1 MRIATWNLDRS
12 RPGIKRKRQ
21 QDAMAQI
28 KDIDVW
34 VLTESFRDLA
44 PGPDYELKSYSSDA
58 VLDRDSEHGE
68 CWVTIWTRKDAAI
81 KVQLKADL
89 ERAAAVRLVDSGV
102 VVVGT
107 VLPWLTDDRHP
118 EVRGEAAFL
127 ARLSEQS
134 EDWLRLRDE
143 ASGELCVAGDFNQD
157 LLSEGHYYGSG
168 GGRTALRDA
177 FHKCG
182 LDCLTGGKDDP
193 LAGHA
198 GLASVD
204 HIAITGLR
212 AVGERRS
219 TVWPAPGTLNRT
231 LLSDHYGV
239 WAEVV
244 QV

>member
-1 MRIATWNLDRS
+1 MLGDNLD
-12 RPGIKRKRQ
+12 PKGC
-21 QDAMAQI
+21 
-28 KDIDVW
+28 
-34 VLTESFRDLA
+34 
-44 PGPDYELKSYSSDA
+44 SDKGSVKGRFGA
-58 VLDRDSEHGE
+58 RGGG
-68 CWVTIWTRKDAAI
+68 AAC
-81 KVQLKADL
+81 
-89 ERAAAVRLVDSGV
+89 RFWSGR
-102 VVVGT
+102 GRNRFT
-107 VLPWLTDDRHP
+107 WLTDDRHP